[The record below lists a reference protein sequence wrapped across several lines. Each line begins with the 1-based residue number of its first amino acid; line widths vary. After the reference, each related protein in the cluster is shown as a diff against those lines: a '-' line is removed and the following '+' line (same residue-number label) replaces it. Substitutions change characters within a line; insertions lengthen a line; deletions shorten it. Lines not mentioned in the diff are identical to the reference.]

1 MQDVVCYL
9 LGRAGFD
16 RAAQGILARAA
27 GWPTAWAE
35 SCAPSCWARPTTRL
49 IAGAQ
54 AVADTVVLVEDAL
67 LAEYHPENFLA
78 ALAAVCKQLQP
89 RAVLLGNDTYSQ
101 ELAPRLAHRLGGSA
115 AGDAVDVAAA
125 GDRLHV
131 TRGVYGGKA
140 TAVIALAR
148 SPGVV
153 WVRARA
159 MAPAELRGAAA
170 GEVERV
176 AAGPRADQ
184 RVAVVSRHVEAKEGV
199 RLEDAR
205 LIVSGGRGLGGP
217 EPFKELQALADAMGA
232 QMAAS
237 RAACDAGWVPASW
250 QVGQTGKKVAP
261 ELYLAIAISGASQ
274 HIMGIA
280 DSKVI
285 CAINR
290 DPDAPIFKHCR
301 FGLVEDYQKVV
312 GPLARETQPALMNDP
327 QLATR
332 EVLWNISHAWVM
344 YALLVPTVAVAGYG
358 IYRRVRVW
366 RRGPGRE
373 PLRSPARADR
383 AGPQACACCNCAPGA
398 SSIPARCT
406 R

>member
-1 MQDVVCYL
+1 VSDVITFAWGPAGVDRATRGL
-9 LGRAGFD
+9 LGAG
-16 RAAQGILARAA
+16 RRL
-27 GWPTAWAE
+27 AE
-35 SCAPSCWARPTTRL
+35 SLKGKLRVAVLGGTDDSVVSAL
-49 IAGAQ
+49 Q
-54 AVADTVVLVEDAL
+54 KVADTVLVVQDQL
-67 LAEYHPENFLA
+67 LGEYHPENYLA
-78 ALAAVCKQLQP
+78 ALAAVCKRLSP
-89 RAVLLGNDTYSQ
+89 RAVLLGNDTAGQ

-115 AGDAVDVAAA
+115 AGDAVDVAVVD
-125 GDRLHV
+125 GRLHV

-159 MAPAELRGAAA
+159 MAPAEDRAP
-170 GEVERV
+170 GEVERIRLGI
-176 AAGPRADQ
+176 APDT
-184 RVAVVSRHVEAKEGV
+184 RVRLVSRNIEAKGGP

-217 EPFKELQALADAMGA
+217 EPFKQLQSLADAIGA

-237 RAACDAGWVPASW
+237 RAACDAGWVPPSW

-290 DPDAPIFKHCR
+290 DSDAPIFRHCR

-312 GPLARETQPALMNDP
+312 GPLLEKL
-327 QLATR
+327 
-332 EVLWNISHAWVM
+332 
-344 YALLVPTVAVAGYG
+344 
-358 IYRRVRVW
+358 RRH
-366 RRGPGRE
+366 G
-373 PLRSPARADR
+373 
-383 AGPQACACCNCAPGA
+383 
-398 SSIPARCT
+398 
-406 R
+406 

>member
-1 MQDVVCYL
+1 MSDVLAFVW
-9 LGRAGFD
+9 GAAGVD
-16 RAAQGILARAA
+16 RAAQGLMGAGRRLADSLQGKLRVAVLGTTDESAVNALRAA
-27 GWPTAWAE
+27 
-35 SCAPSCWARPTTRL
+35 
-49 IAGAQ
+49 
-54 AVADTVVLVEDAL
+54 ADTVLVVEDEL
-67 LAEYHPENFLA
+67 LGEHNAENYLA
-78 ALAAVCKQLQP
+78 ALVAVCKRLSP
-89 RAVLLGNDTYSQ
+89 RAVLLGNDTPGQ

-115 AGDAVDVAAA
+115 AGDAVDVAISE
-125 GDRLHV
+125 GRLRV

-159 MAPAELRGAAA
+159 MAPAESRSPGA
-170 GEVERV
+170 VERV
-176 AAGPRADQ
+176 RLGVTPDPRV
-184 RVAVVSRHVEAKEGV
+184 RVVSRSVEAKGGA

-217 EPFKELQALADAMGA
+217 EPFKQLQALADAIGA

-237 RAACDAGWVPASW
+237 RAACDAGWVPPSW

-290 DPDAPIFKHCR
+290 DPDAPIFRHCR

-312 GPLARETQPALMNDP
+312 GPLIEKL
-327 QLATR
+327 
-332 EVLWNISHAWVM
+332 
-344 YALLVPTVAVAGYG
+344 
-358 IYRRVRVW
+358 RRR
-366 RRGPGRE
+366 
-373 PLRSPARADR
+373 
-383 AGPQACACCNCAPGA
+383 
-398 SSIPARCT
+398 
-406 R
+406 

>member
-16 RAAQGILARAA
+16 RAAQGMLGAGRRLADGLGGKLRALVLGPA
-27 GWPTAWAE
+27 DDA
-35 SCAPSCWARPTTRL
+35 L
-49 IAGAQ
+49 VAGAL
-54 AVADTVVLVEDAL
+54 AVADSVVLVEDAL
-67 LAEYHPENFLA
+67 LGEYHPENFLS
-78 ALAAVCKQLQP
+78 ALAAVCQQLQP

-115 AGDAVDVAAA
+115 AGDAVEVALV
-125 GDRLHV
+125 GDRLLV

-140 TAVIALAR
+140 TARIALAR

-159 MAPAELRGAAA
+159 MAPAASDGRPA
-170 GEVERV
+170 GEI
-176 AAGPRADQ
+176 Q
-184 RVAVVSRHVEAKEGV
+184 RLQLGLKPDARMAVISRHVEAKEGV
-199 RLEDAR
+199 RLEEAR

-217 EPFKELQALADAMGA
+217 EPFKELQALAKTMGA

-237 RAACDAGWVPASW
+237 RAACDAGWVPPSW

-261 ELYLAIAISGASQ
+261 ELYMAIAISGASQ

-312 GPLARETQPALMNDP
+312 G
-327 QLATR
+327 
-332 EVLWNISHAWVM
+332 
-344 YALLVPTVAVAGYG
+344 LL
-358 IYRRVRVW
+358 RDKLSRH
-366 RRGPGRE
+366 
-373 PLRSPARADR
+373 S
-383 AGPQACACCNCAPGA
+383 
-398 SSIPARCT
+398 
-406 R
+406 

>member
-1 MQDVVCYL
+1 VSDVIACVWGPAGIDRATRGL
-9 LGRAGFD
+9 LGAG
-16 RAAQGILARAA
+16 RRLAEGLQGKLRVAVLGSVDEAVV
-27 GWPTAWAE
+27 
-35 SCAPSCWARPTTRL
+35 
-49 IAGAQ
+49 GAIRK
-54 AVADTVVLVEDAL
+54 VADAVLVVEDEL
-67 LAEYHPENFLA
+67 LGEYHAENYLT
-78 ALAAVCKQLQP
+78 ALVAVCKRVSP
-89 RAVLLGNDTYSQ
+89 RAVLLGNDTPGQ

-115 AGDAVDVAAA
+115 AGDAVGVAVVD
-125 GDRLHV
+125 GRLRV

-140 TAVIALAR
+140 TAVIELAR

-159 MAPAELRGAAA
+159 MAPAEDRSPGEAERIRLGIAADK
-170 GEVERV
+170 RV
-176 AAGPRADQ
+176 R
-184 RVAVVSRHVEAKEGV
+184 VVSRNVEAKGGA

-217 EPFKELQALADAMGA
+217 EPFKQLQTLADAIGA

-237 RAACDAGWVPASW
+237 RAACDAGWVPPSW

-290 DPDAPIFKHCR
+290 DPDAPIFRHCR

-312 GPLARETQPALMNDP
+312 GPLAEKL
-327 QLATR
+327 
-332 EVLWNISHAWVM
+332 
-344 YALLVPTVAVAGYG
+344 
-358 IYRRVRVW
+358 
-366 RRGPGRE
+366 GRQ
-373 PLRSPARADR
+373 R
-383 AGPQACACCNCAPGA
+383 
-398 SSIPARCT
+398 
-406 R
+406 

>member
-1 MQDVVCYL
+1 MSDVITFVW
-9 LGRAGFD
+9 GQAGVD
-16 RAAQGILARAA
+16 RAAQGLLGAGRRLTEAINGKLRVAVLGTTDDAA
-27 GWPTAWAE
+27 VSAM
-35 SCAPSCWARPTTRL
+35 
-49 IAGAQ
+49 Q
-54 AVADTVVLVEDAL
+54 AMADTVLVVEDDV
-67 LAEYHPENFLA
+67 LADYHPENYLA
-78 ALAAVCKQLQP
+78 ALVAICQKLAP
-89 RAVLLGNDTYSQ
+89 RAVLLGNDTFSQ

-115 AGDAVDVAAA
+115 AGDAVEVAVVD
-125 GDRLHV
+125 GRLHV

-148 SPGVV
+148 SPGIV

-159 MAPAELRGAAA
+159 MAPAEKCGP
-170 GEVERV
+170 GQVERIRLGI
-176 AAGPRADQ
+176 AADK
-184 RVAVVSRHVEAKEGV
+184 RVRVVSRNVEAKAGA

-217 EPFKELQALADAMGA
+217 EPFKQLQALADAIGA

-237 RAACDAGWVPASW
+237 RAACDAGWVPPSW

-290 DPDAPIFKHCR
+290 DADAPIFKHCR

-312 GPLARETQPALMNDP
+312 GPLIERL
-327 QLATR
+327 
-332 EVLWNISHAWVM
+332 S
-344 YALLVPTVAVAGYG
+344 
-358 IYRRVRVW
+358 RR
-366 RRGPGRE
+366 
-373 PLRSPARADR
+373 
-383 AGPQACACCNCAPGA
+383 
-398 SSIPARCT
+398 
-406 R
+406 

>member
-1 MQDVVCYL
+1 MQDVVTFL
-9 LGRAGFD
+9 WGRAGID
-16 RAAQGILARAA
+16 RAAQGLLGAGRRLAESLGGKLRAA
-27 GWPTAWAE
+27 VLGPADD
-35 SCAPSCWARPTTRL
+35 SL
-49 IAGAQ
+49 IAAVQ
-54 AVADTVVLVEDAL
+54 SVADTTVVAEDEL
-67 LAEYHPENFLA
+67 LGEYHPENYLA
-78 ALAAVCKQLQP
+78 ALVAVCKQLSP
-89 RAVLLGNDTYSQ
+89 RAVLLANDSASQ

-115 AGDAVDVAAA
+115 AGDAVQVTIENDK
-125 GDRLHV
+125 LHV

-159 MAPAELRGAAA
+159 MAPAEARAS
-170 GEVERV
+170 GEVERRRLGI
-176 AAGPRADQ
+176 APDT
-184 RVAVVSRHVEAKEGV
+184 RVKIISRQVEIKGGA

-217 EPFKELQALADAMGA
+217 EPFKQLQALADAIGA

-312 GPLARETQPALMNDP
+312 GPLVEKLSR
-327 QLATR
+327 
-332 EVLWNISHAWVM
+332 H
-344 YALLVPTVAVAGYG
+344 
-358 IYRRVRVW
+358 
-366 RRGPGRE
+366 
-373 PLRSPARADR
+373 
-383 AGPQACACCNCAPGA
+383 
-398 SSIPARCT
+398 
-406 R
+406 

>member
-1 MQDVVCYL
+1 
-9 LGRAGFD
+9 
-16 RAAQGILARAA
+16 
-27 GWPTAWAE
+27 
-35 SCAPSCWARPTTRL
+35 
-49 IAGAQ
+49 
-54 AVADTVVLVEDAL
+54 
-67 LAEYHPENFLA
+67 
-78 ALAAVCKQLQP
+78 
-89 RAVLLGNDTYSQ
+89 VLLGNDTFSQ

-115 AGDAVDVAAA
+115 AGDAVEVSVTD
-125 GDRLHV
+125 GKLQV

-159 MAPAELRGAAA
+159 MAPAEDRVTGQ
-170 GEVERV
+170 VERLRLGL
-176 AAGPRADQ
+176 APDK
-184 RVAVVSRHVEAKEGV
+184 RVRVVSRNVEAKVGP

-217 EPFKELQALADAMGA
+217 EPFKQLQALADAIGA

-261 ELYLAIAISGASQ
+261 ELYMAIAISGASQ

-290 DPDAPIFKHCR
+290 DADAPIFKHCT

-312 GPLARETQPALMNDP
+312 GPLIERLS
-327 QLATR
+327 R
-332 EVLWNISHAWVM
+332 H
-344 YALLVPTVAVAGYG
+344 
-358 IYRRVRVW
+358 R
-366 RRGPGRE
+366 
-373 PLRSPARADR
+373 
-383 AGPQACACCNCAPGA
+383 
-398 SSIPARCT
+398 
-406 R
+406 